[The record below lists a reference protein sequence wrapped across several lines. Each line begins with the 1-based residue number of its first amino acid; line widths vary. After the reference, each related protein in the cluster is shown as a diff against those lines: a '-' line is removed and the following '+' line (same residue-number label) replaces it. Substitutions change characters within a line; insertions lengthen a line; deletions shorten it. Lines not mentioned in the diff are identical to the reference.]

1 MMTKVDLEG
10 VSGLTL
16 LETGANFVRK
26 TIQDGISSTGRTL
39 AHVSVMTKQTAVG
52 AASVTRKVVY
62 NLLSTLLTVVLVVSA
77 SLFMYGTF
85 YYAYMPK
92 EIHEVDVNF
101 QFDSCVDTMG
111 MCSFPNASVNL
122 DGRRQRLMTGQPYSI
137 NLLLEV
143 PDSPTNQALGM
154 FMSCLHIQTKD
165 MKKIG
170 QTCKSNILEYRSDL
184 LRVMETLVF
193 SPFLLM
199 GSTTQRQWI
208 NVNYFTEFMD
218 DPHSPATEIS
228 LVLRSKFV
236 QVYSASL
243 QVHAE
248 FAGLRHIMFH
258 HPIISTVVGVSS
270 NMFILAVII
279 LISWSR
285 FFVPEVDAD
294 SGLEGEVEDRDDLS
308 EAGDVVP
315 IVETDV
321 ETEVLEELAS
331 TSQEVAST

>member
-1 MMTKVDLEG
+1 LSGNMMTKVDFEG
-10 VSGLTL
+10 ASL
-16 LETGANFVRK
+16 LAGGVNFVKK
-26 TIQDGISSTGRTL
+26 TIEAGIGNTRKGL
-39 AHVSVMTKQTAVG
+39 GVVSVRTKQTAVG
-52 AASVTRKVVY
+52 VASITRKVVY

-101 QFDSCVDTMG
+101 QFDPCVDTMG

-165 MKKIG
+165 RKWIG
-170 QTCKSNILEYRSDL
+170 ETCKSNILEFRSDL

-199 GSTTQRQWI
+199 GSSTQRQWV

-218 DPHSPATEIS
+218 DPHSPATDIT
-228 LVLRSKFV
+228 LVLRSKFL

-248 FAGLRHIMFH
+248 FAGLRHIMYH
-258 HPIISTVVGVSS
+258 HPILSTVVGVSS

-285 FFVPEVDAD
+285 FFVPEVESR
-294 SGLEGEVEDRDDLS
+294 SGLEGEVEDDVSEGS
-308 EAGDVVP
+308 EADC
-315 IVETDV
+315 
-321 ETEVLEELAS
+321 TELREEGAS
-331 TSQEVAST
+331 TSQEVVSP

>member
-1 MMTKVDLEG
+1 M
-10 VSGLTL
+10 GL
-16 LETGANFVRK
+16 
-26 TIQDGISSTGRTL
+26 
-39 AHVSVMTKQTAVG
+39 VSVKTKQTAVG
-52 AASVTRKVVY
+52 LASVTRKVVY

-101 QFDSCVDTMG
+101 QFDPCVDTMG

-122 DGRRQRLMTGQPYSI
+122 DGKKQRLMTGQPYSI

-154 FMSCLHIQTKD
+154 FMSCLHIHTKD
-165 MKKIG
+165 RKTIG
-170 QTCKSNILEYRSDL
+170 DTCKSNILEFRSDL
-184 LRVMETLVF
+184 LRVMETLAF
-193 SPFLLM
+193 SPFLLT

-218 DPHSPATEIS
+218 DPHSPATDLT
-228 LVLRSKFV
+228 LVLRSKFL

-258 HPIISTVVGVSS
+258 HPVLSTVVGVSS

-285 FFVPEVDAD
+285 FFVPEVEGS
-294 SGLEGEVEDRDDLS
+294 SGLEGEVEERDDMS
-308 EAGDVVP
+308 EGSEPDC
-315 IVETDV
+315 
-321 ETEVLEELAS
+321 TELREEEAS
-331 TSQEVAST
+331 TSP